1 MTVHLNDIDDNLNR
15 SSTPIGLVA
24 VQCRP
29 GLYRN
34 GAKRALDVLIV
45 LLSSIV
51 VVPVIAVLAVIIAL
65 DGKSPFYW
73 NERVGRGGRTFAMLK
88 LRTMV
93 PNADRQLEK
102 HLAADPAARAEWE
115 ATQKLKRDPRITA
128 VGRYLRKLSL
138 DELPQMWN
146 VLVGDMSIVG
156 PRPMMP
162 SQRELYPGTA
172 YYSLRP
178 GITGPWQVSDRNQ
191 CTFAQRADYDREYD
205 LSLCL
210 ATDVRLVLS
219 TVSVVLKGTGY

>member
-1 MTVHLNDIDDNLNR
+1 MTVHLNYLDEKLNC
-15 SSTPIGLVA
+15 SSAPLGPV
-24 VQCRP
+24 VVHCRP

-34 GAKRALDVLIV
+34 GVKRAMDIAIV
-45 LLSSIV
+45 VASSMV
-51 VVPVIAVLAVIIAL
+51 VVPVVLILAIVIAL

-93 PNADRQLEK
+93 PNADRQLER

-115 ATQKLKRDPRITA
+115 ATQKLKRDPRITTI
-128 VGRYLRKLSL
+128 GRYLRKLSL

-146 VLVGDMSIVG
+146 VLIGDMSIVG

-162 SQRELYPGTA
+162 SQRELYPGTS

-178 GITGPWQVSDRNQ
+178 GITGPWQVSDRNE
-191 CTFAQRADYDREYD
+191 CTFAQRADYDRQYD
-205 LSLCL
+205 AALSLP
-210 ATDVRLVLS
+210 TDARLVLA
-219 TVSVVLKGTGY
+219 TVAVVLKGTGY

>member
-1 MTVHLNDIDDNLNR
+1 MTVHLNDLDEKLNC
-15 SSTPIGLVA
+15 SSAPLGPV
-24 VQCRP
+24 VVHCRP

-34 GAKRALDVLIV
+34 GVKRAMDIAIV
-45 LLSSIV
+45 VASSMV
-51 VVPVIAVLAVIIAL
+51 VVPVVLILAIVIAL

-93 PNADRQLEK
+93 PNADRQLER

-115 ATQKLKRDPRITA
+115 ATQKLKRDPRITTI
-128 VGRYLRKLSL
+128 GRYLRKLSL

-146 VLVGDMSIVG
+146 VLIGDMSIVG

-162 SQRELYPGTA
+162 SQRELYPGTS

-178 GITGPWQVSDRNQ
+178 GITGPWQVSDRNE
-191 CTFAQRADYDREYD
+191 CTFAQRADYDRQYD
-205 LSLCL
+205 AALSLP
-210 ATDVRLVLS
+210 TDARLVLA
-219 TVSVVLKGTGY
+219 TVAVVLKGTGY